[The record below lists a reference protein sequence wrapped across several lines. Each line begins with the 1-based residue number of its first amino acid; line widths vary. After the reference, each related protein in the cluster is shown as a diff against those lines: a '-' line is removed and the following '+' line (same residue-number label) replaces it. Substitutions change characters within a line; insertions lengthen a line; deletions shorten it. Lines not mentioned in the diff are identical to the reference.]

1 MSAELGPTW
10 RSKFSS
16 FNPIPIASASIGQ
29 VHSGVLAP
37 NGMPV
42 AVKVQFPGIKES
54 IDSDLSLLLAAS
66 ALLPKGLSLDSTIKA
81 TKIELADE
89 CDYLREAECAK
100 RFRNELQG
108 DNRFEVMKVVGEL
121 CTSKVLTMEYMK
133 GVPVGQA
140 EGLSQGVRDQVSAIV
155 KAGVVLLIPENR
167 LEQVS
172 WPVHE
177 GIVSIPLHAN

>member
-10 RSKFSS
+10 RSNFSS

-29 VHSGVLAP
+29 VHSGVLAS

-54 IDSDLSLLLAAS
+54 IDSDLDNLSLLLAAS
-66 ALLPKGLSLDSTIKA
+66 ALLPKGLFLDSTIKA

-108 DNRFEVMKVVGEL
+108 DDRFEVMKVVGGL
-121 CTSKVLTMEYMK
+121 CTSKVLTMEHMK

-140 EGLSQGVRDQVSAIV
+140 EGLSQDVRDQVSAIV
-155 KAGVVLLIPENR
+155 KAGVVMLIPENR

-172 WPVHE
+172 WPC
-177 GIVSIPLHAN
+177 A